1 VLAEFP
7 ALFSRALVRQRAPYD
22 IEVSDSTPVRSSPY
36 RCAPPKIAI
45 FRKIINEL
53 LEQGV
58 IRASKSP
65 YASPAFLIPKSG
77 EDFRIVV
84 DYREVNAKV
93 VFDSYPMPTI
103 NQAFEKFGGAVRFLV
118 LDLNSAYYQIPR
130 SEKSRRITAFCIPF
144 GLFEFN
150 KLPMR
155 ISVGCQGL
163 SKVMDELFADL
174 KEN

>member
-77 EDFRIVV
+77 L
-84 DYREVNAKV
+84 
-93 VFDSYPMPTI
+93 
-103 NQAFEKFGGAVRFLV
+103 RF
-118 LDLNSAYYQIPR
+118 P
-130 SEKSRRITAFCIPF
+130 
-144 GLFEFN
+144 
-150 KLPMR
+150 
-155 ISVGCQGL
+155 
-163 SKVMDELFADL
+163 
-174 KEN
+174 